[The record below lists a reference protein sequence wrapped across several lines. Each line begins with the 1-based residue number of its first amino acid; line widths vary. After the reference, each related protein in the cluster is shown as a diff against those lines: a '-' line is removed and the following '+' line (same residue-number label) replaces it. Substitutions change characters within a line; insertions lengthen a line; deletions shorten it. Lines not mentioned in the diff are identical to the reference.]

1 MNDSKKQRKGCPH
14 PPQSTEEVRDCEFDE
29 QTSNDGHRSGGAHLS
44 DFAEESLSPPD
55 KSDQAHVASYSGSIL
70 AEGSKK

>member
-29 QTSNDGHRSGGAHLS
+29 QTSNDGHR
-44 DFAEESLSPPD
+44 
-55 KSDQAHVASYSGSIL
+55 
-70 AEGSKK
+70 